1 MPVKKLGNTICISIY
16 DLAHLIGDE
25 AENASAPS
33 PVKTSAAAKTSA
45 SRNPM
50 RRPSSLG
57 KLLKGYAKRMEELA
71 VKVEA
76 ERTLFSELEAIA
88 LGHGNRPV
96 LGF

>member
-1 MPVKKLGNTICISIY
+1 MPVKKLGNIIFIH

-25 AENASAPS
+25 AEKASAPS
-33 PVKTSAAAKTSA
+33 PVKTSAATKTST
-45 SRNPM
+45 SRKPM
-50 RRPSSLG
+50 RRSSSVG
-57 KLLKGYAKRMEELA
+57 KLLKGYAERMEELG

-88 LGHGNRPV
+88 LGHANRPV